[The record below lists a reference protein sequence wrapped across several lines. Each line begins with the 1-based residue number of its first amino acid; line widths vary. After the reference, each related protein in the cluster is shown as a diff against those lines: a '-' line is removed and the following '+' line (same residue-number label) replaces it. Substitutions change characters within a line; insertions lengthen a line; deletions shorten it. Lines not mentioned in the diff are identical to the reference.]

1 MNGNNTMN
9 KSAFDYSGP
18 SLWTTDTKL
27 KSINIGKINGTK
39 RREKM
44 KRTEIP
50 DFHPLQSK
58 RNKK

>member
-1 MNGNNTMN
+1 MN

-50 DFHPLQSK
+50 DYYTLQSRK
-58 RNKK
+58 NKK

>member
-1 MNGNNTMN
+1 MN
-9 KSAFDYSGP
+9 KSTFDYSGP

-27 KSINIGKINGTK
+27 KNINIGKINGTK

-44 KRTEIP
+44 KLTEIP